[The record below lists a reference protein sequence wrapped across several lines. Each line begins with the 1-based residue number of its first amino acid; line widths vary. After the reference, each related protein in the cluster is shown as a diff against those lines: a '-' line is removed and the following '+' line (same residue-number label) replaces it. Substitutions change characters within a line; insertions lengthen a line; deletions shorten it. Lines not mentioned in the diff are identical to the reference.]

1 MDQDEKP
8 ALNRAQRRELDREVK
23 RSIKTGVGV
32 SVSLAGYR
40 VVRPDGTVKLAVGRQ
55 PAKAWEEQP

>member
-8 ALNRAQRRELDREVK
+8 ALNRAQRRKLDREVR

-32 SVSLAGYR
+32 GVTLAGYR

-55 PAKAWEEQP
+55 PGEERS

>member
-1 MDQDEKP
+1 MNQDDRP
-8 ALNRAQRRELDREVK
+8 ALNRAQRRKLDREVR
-23 RSIKTGVGV
+23 RSIKSGVGV

-55 PAKAWEEQP
+55 PGEAES